1 MYSDNN
7 EVEMFDNDSYD
18 PQVIY
23 REVQG
28 FNHPAMWILIAVIDI
43 IIIGNIVL
51 MYLVQKKLIPSKPG
65 DDLNATSFAVISGL
79 LIIFMLSLNWFL
91 ISLKLITEIRID
103 YLFIH
108 LYPGFKRKIE
118 YSDISK
124 IEIANFSPLK
134 QGGAWGYHFAP
145 GWRCY
150 NAPGGGKT
158 AIQITRKD
166 NMKIIISSRE
176 REMVMKQ
183 IRDAARTYGVNL

>member
-1 MYSDNN
+1 
-7 EVEMFDNDSYD
+7 MFESDSYD

-23 REVQG
+23 REVQD
-28 FNHPAMWILIAVIDI
+28 FNHPAMRILIAVLDI

-65 DDLNATSFAVISGL
+65 EDLSATGFAVISGL
-79 LIIFMLSLNWFL
+79 LIIFMLFLNWIL
-91 ISLKLITEIRID
+91 ISLKLITEIRTD
-103 YLFIH
+103 YLFIC

-118 YSDISK
+118 YSDIYK
-124 IEIANFSPLK
+124 IEIVGQNSFMR
-134 QGGAWGYHFAP
+134 GGWGYHLAR

-176 REMVMKQ
+176 QEMVMKQ
-183 IRDAARTYGVNL
+183 IRDAARAYGVNL

>member
-1 MYSDNN
+1 
-7 EVEMFDNDSYD
+7 MFESDSYD
-18 PQVIY
+18 SQVLY
-23 REVQG
+23 REVQD
-28 FNHPAMWILIAVIDI
+28 FKHPVMRILIAVLDI

-51 MYLVQKKLIPSKPG
+51 MHLVQKKLIPSKSGGG
-65 DDLNATSFAVISGL
+65 DISPMDFAVISGL
-79 LIIFMLSLNWFL
+79 MIIFMLSMNWFL

-118 YSDISK
+118 YGDISK
-124 IEIANFSPLK
+124 IEIADFSPLK
-134 QGGAWGYHFAP
+134 QSGGWGYHLGT

-150 NAPGGGKT
+150 NAPGSGKT

-176 REMVMKQ
+176 QEMVMKQ

>member
-43 IIIGNIVL
+43 VIIGNIVL

-65 DDLNATSFAVISGL
+65 DDLSATSFAVISGL
-79 LIIFMLSLNWFL
+79 LIIFMLFLNWFL

-118 YSDISK
+118 YSDVSK
-124 IEIANFSPLK
+124 IETDSQYSFLR
-134 QGGAWGYHFAP
+134 GGWGYHLAP

-166 NMKIIISSRE
+166 NIKIIISSRE
-176 REMVMKQ
+176 QDMVVKQ